1 MAKSYTVDEFKDA
14 FTDNLSQYFVSNI
27 RWQLVNDYLHVRYF
41 EIDEDV
47 HIRWRVKDDQV
58 VVASYKRLS

>member
-27 RWQLVNDYLHVRYF
+27 RW
-41 EIDEDV
+41 
-47 HIRWRVKDDQV
+47 RVKDDQV